1 MLRDFM
7 AVDIKKDKKY
17 GEPGKDVSSDDSAH
31 RQSRCNAFMY
41 TLQHPSIEDRVEKK
55 GRKGAGL
62 EKYNN

>member
-1 MLRDFM
+1 M
-7 AVDIKKDKKY
+7 ADVIKKDKKY
-17 GEPGKDVSSDDSAH
+17 GAPEKGELSDAAK
-31 RQSRCNAFMY
+31 RQQNCNAFMY